1 MPESVQWENRDIAPI
16 EENHQ
21 KGEAA
26 NKIPIETVGHQSNS
40 MFSASDSLE
49 TENGSFPTA
58 PHSNVSSSSPI
69 EPDMT
74 HGDAVEVCSLPGEFP
89 EASSIEVV
97 PNNHGGRGFLEWE
110 VEKIIGEEMIED
122 ETYYLVKWGTSQVK
136 ADDAQGMSDLIEE
149 WERRNTST
157 QDQEEY
163 DQEEYDQEEYDQEE
177 YDQEEYDQEE
187 YDMTED
193 DDFTSRSSQNGL
205 EVISIIG
212 TLPSSDD
219 DQSSFEWEVKRIV
232 GEDIDQEGRYYRV
245 DWKETLVRAKDM
257 RKMSDLI
264 GAWEERK
271 AAIEE
276 EEAEELGHRPKR
288 GHGDSMARNKMGR
301 APNKRQKKGLR

>member
-1 MPESVQWENRDIAPI
+1 MAAVMPVSIQWENRDIAPT

-26 NKIPIETVGHQSNS
+26 NKTPIETVGRQSNS

-49 TENGSFPTA
+49 TENVSFPTA

-97 PNNHGGRGFLEWE
+97 PNNHGSRGFLEWE
-110 VEKIIGEEMIED
+110 VENIIGEEMIEGQ
-122 ETYYLVKWGTSQVK
+122 TYYLVKWGTSQVK

-163 DQEEYDQEEYDQEE
+163 DQEEYDI
-177 YDQEEYDQEE
+177 
-187 YDMTED
+187 TED
-193 DDFTSRSSQNGL
+193 EHDGL
-205 EVISIIG
+205 EVVSIIG